1 MTDRLANLVHAVLL
15 TTIALLLGFLS
26 TRHRFDIDLSH
37 TQRSSLGM
45 PSQRL
50 LAALDGPVEIVS
62 WARSQG
68 GLRATIA
75 SFVERYERAKPDLSL
90 RFIDP
95 DADPN
100 ATRAA
105 GVQIDGEL
113 DVHYGGRSERLKV
126 LSERELSSTLLRL
139 SRHRERIVAF
149 LEGAGERRIDGIGN
163 ADLGQFGAALRG
175 RGTRMVNLA
184 LATTPRIAD
193 NVDLLVIANP
203 RVALA
208 PAQVAEVVDYIER
221 GGHLLWLLEAD
232 EAVGLDGL
240 ADALSLHTL
249 PGVIVDGAGQAFDIG
264 DPSFVAVN
272 RYPEHA
278 ITRDFALATL
288 YPQPVAL
295 AKRVPAHWEFTPI
308 LSSSAQ
314 SWNEVGRIP
323 AAGEPEGNVR
333 FDGSDGEIAGPLDFA
348 FALTRPSARADGQE
362 QRVVAI
368 GDGDFLSNSFLG
380 NGGNREFGTRVF
392 DWLLAD
398 DALIEIPERVA
409 PDRELNLSQGA
420 LGALSAFFLLG
431 LPGLLIVSGLVVW
444 RVRRRR

>member
-1 MTDRLANLVHAVLL
+1 MTDRLTNLVHALL
-15 TTIALLLGFLS
+15 LIAIALLLGFLS

-37 TQRSSLGM
+37 TQRSSLGT
-45 PSQRL
+45 PSRRL
-50 LAALDGPVEIVS
+50 LDALEGPVEIVS

-68 GLRATIA
+68 ELRATIA

-113 DVHYGGRSERLKV
+113 DVHYGGRSERLKI

-139 SRHRERIVAF
+139 SRHRERVVAF

-163 ADLGQFGAALRG
+163 ADLGQFGSALRG

-208 PAQVAEVVDYIER
+208 PAQVAEVVGYIER
-221 GGHLLWLLEAD
+221 GGHLLWLLEAG
-232 EAVGLDGL
+232 EAVGLDDL
-240 ADALSLHTL
+240 ATALSLHTL
-249 PGVIVDGAGQAFDIG
+249 PGVIVDGASQAFDIG

-295 AKRVPAHWEFTPI
+295 AKRVPAHWEFAPI
-308 LSSSAQ
+308 LRSSEQ
-314 SWNEVGRIP
+314 SWNEVGHIP
-323 AAGEPEGNVR
+323 AAGEAEANVR

-348 FALTRPSARADGQE
+348 FALTRLSPRPGGQE
-362 QRVVAI
+362 QRVVVI

-409 PDRELNLSQGA
+409 PDRELALSQAA

-431 LPGLLIVSGLVVW
+431 LPSLLIVTGLLVW
-444 RVRRRR
+444 RIRRRR